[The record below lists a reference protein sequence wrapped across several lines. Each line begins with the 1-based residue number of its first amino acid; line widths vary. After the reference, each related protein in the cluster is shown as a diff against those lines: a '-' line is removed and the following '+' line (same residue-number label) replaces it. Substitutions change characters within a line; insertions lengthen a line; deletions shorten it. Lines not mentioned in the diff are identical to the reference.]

1 MDLTRT
7 ARYVALA
14 VVAVLVATM
23 GINGGVSETWTTP
36 RARGQSNDTRLRLAF
51 YYPWLPDHWQE
62 NGIYPL
68 THYHPALGYYD
79 SSDAIVIRKHI
90 DAMQYARIDAAIAS
104 WWGRDNRYGTDVA
117 LRRILKESRDSGFRW
132 AVYYEWEGP
141 VDNIPRDPSRSEIVS
156 DLDYLYANFA
166 NDPSYLHIDGRW
178 VLFVYS
184 DDTDGCGMVSR
195 WTEAMASHPEAYVVL
210 RVFHG
215 YTSCAAQPDGW
226 HQYSV
231 NAYGFDSQQDYSYY
245 SYTIQPGF
253 WSAVKDCPR
262 LERDLARW
270 KENIRNMISSGA
282 TFQLVST
289 FNEWGEGTPVESA
302 TEWATPS
309 GYGAYLDALHS
320 SGDINVSEST
330 NQGTGG
336 GFAPVAVEL
345 GVGVAIALAAIAIT
359 VKMSKPK
366 REASSHCRYC
376 GKRISSNSRFCQFC
390 GGPLPN
396 V

>member
-1 MDLTRT
+1 MNLIRKV
-7 ARYVALA
+7 RYVAL
-14 VVAVLVATM
+14 VTVAVLIITL
-23 GINGGVSETWTTP
+23 GIAWGAWGTWITP
-36 RARGQSNDTRLRLAF
+36 NARTQSNTPMRLAF
-51 YYPWLPDHWQE
+51 YYPWFPDHWQE
-62 NGIYPL
+62 NGVYPL
-68 THYHPALGYYD
+68 THYHPTLGYYD
-79 SSDAIVIRKHI
+79 SSDPVVIRKHI
-90 DAMQYARIDAAIAS
+90 EAMQYARIDAAIAS

-141 VDNIPRDPSRSEIVS
+141 VDNIPRDPSRSDIVS

-184 DDTDGCGMVSR
+184 DETDGCGMVSR
-195 WTEAMASHPEAYVVL
+195 WTEAKMTHPEVYIVL
-210 RVFHG
+210 RVFPG
-215 YTSCAAQPDGW
+215 YGGCASQPDAW

-231 NAYGFDSQQDYSYY
+231 SNKSGSDSQLPF

-253 WSAVKDCPR
+253 WSAVEDHPR

-270 KENIRNMISSGA
+270 KENIRDMISSGA

-302 TEWATPS
+302 SEWATPS
-309 GYGAYLDALHS
+309 GYGVYLDALHS
-320 SGDINVSEST
+320 SGDINENEST
-330 NQGTGG
+330 NQGTGA
-336 GFAPVAVEL
+336 GFAPVAVGL
-345 GVGVAIALAAIAIT
+345 GVGIAIAMAAIAIT

-366 REASSHCRYC
+366 RGALSHCRYC

-390 GGPLPN
+390 ASPPSN

>member
-1 MDLTRT
+1 MNLTT
-7 ARYVALA
+7 KVKHGAL
-14 VVAVLVATM
+14 VAVLIIAM
-23 GINGGVSETWTTP
+23 GTIWGVGETWITP
-36 RARGQSNDTRLRLAF
+36 NARIQSNTPLRLVF
-51 YYPWLPDHWQE
+51 YYPWFPNHWQE
-62 NGIYPL
+62 NGVYPL
-68 THYHPALGYYD
+68 THYHPTLGYYD
-79 SSDAIVIRKHI
+79 SSDPVVIRKHI
-90 DAMQYARIDAAIAS
+90 EAMQYARIDAAIAS

-117 LRRILKESRDSGFRW
+117 LRRILKESRGSAFRW
-132 AVYYEWEGP
+132 AVYYEKEGLGF
-141 VDNIPRDPSRSEIVS
+141 PRDSRDPGGAEIES

-166 NDPSYLHIDGRW
+166 SDPNYLRIDGRW

-184 DDTDGCGMVSR
+184 DENDGCGMVSR
-195 WTEAMASHPEAYVVL
+195 WTDARTTHPEVYVVL
-210 RVFHG
+210 RVFEG
-215 YTSCAAQPDGW
+215 YPGCVSQPDAW

-231 NAYGFDSQQDYSYY
+231 SNKSGIDSQVPF

-253 WSAVKDCPR
+253 WGAVEDHPR

-320 SGDINVSEST
+320 NGDINEKDST
-330 NQGTGG
+330 NQVTGA
-336 GFAPVAVEL
+336 GFAPVAVGL

-366 REASSHCRYC
+366 GETLNHCRYC
-376 GKRISSNSRFCQFC
+376 GKRVSSNSRFCQFC
-390 GGPLPN
+390 GRPLSN